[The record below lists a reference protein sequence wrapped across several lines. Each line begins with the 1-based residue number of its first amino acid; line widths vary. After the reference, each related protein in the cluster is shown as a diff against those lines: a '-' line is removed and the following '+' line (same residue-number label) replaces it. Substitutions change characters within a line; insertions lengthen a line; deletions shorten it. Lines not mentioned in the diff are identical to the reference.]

1 MNWLIGWKGHAVVAI
16 GSALFAGWA
25 AWQWQA
31 NVYSTQIATMKAK
44 HAEAVAKAEQD
55 ARAEGERRVAKQ
67 TEITNEAIQQAESAR
82 ADARASDAAGREL
95 RARVTALVNANRRPD
110 DSATVSGG
118 SAADNLTRVLAELL
132 GEVDQHAGKLAEQAD
147 AARIAGQACERS
159 YDALT
164 VGGAFPR

>member
-1 MNWLIGWKGHAVVAI
+1 MNFLLGWKGCAIVAI
-16 GSALFAGWA
+16 GAALFSGWA

-31 NVYSTQIATMKAK
+31 NAYERQIATMKAE
-44 HAEAVAKAEQD
+44 HAVAVAKAEAD

-82 ADARASDAAGREL
+82 ADARASDAASREL
-95 RARVTALVNANRRPD
+95 RARITALVNVNLRPD
-110 DSATVSGG
+110 NSASVSGG
-118 SAADNLTRVLAELL
+118 SAAGDLTRVLAELL

-159 YDALT
+159 YNALN
-164 VGGAFPR
+164 VAAAGR